1 MPIRVKRVYDPVEP
15 DDGARYL
22 VERLWP
28 RGMTREALQLTA
40 WVRDIAPSDAL
51 RRWYGHDPVKWP
63 EFRERYRAELA
74 QKPDLWCP
82 LLEQARVSTITLLYS
97 TRERQRNSAVVL
109 AEFLTEQLQRE

>member
-74 QKPDLWCP
+74 QKPDLWRP

-97 TRERQRNSAVVL
+97 TREQQRNSAVVL
-109 AEFLTEQLQRE
+109 AEFLTEQLQRK